1 MSVYLIGGGNQLKGD
16 VRIGGAK
23 NSVLP
28 IMAASM
34 LNLAET
40 QLLDCPRIRDVDI
53 SSDILRRLGCKVT
66 GNGNTVEIDS
76 RGINKFEIPPE
87 LMNKMRSSF
96 IFLGAM
102 LAVGG
107 KAVCG
112 YPGGCEL
119 GSRPIDLHLKAFKK
133 LGVRYTE
140 QGGCIVCDSS
150 HFKAGKVALD
160 FPSVGA
166 TENIMLLACKQKG
179 TTTIINAAREPEITD
194 LQNFLNSM
202 GAQIS
207 GAGSSKIKIEGV
219 ASLHSVTKRIMS
231 DRIVAATLMFAAA
244 TTSGN
249 ITLHNVDCNYLE
261 SVIFLLRDC
270 GADIYTKPDSID
282 IICPKRM
289 KSVDILQTMPYPGF
303 PTDAQSQAVA
313 AFATMDGTS
322 IVKETIFEN
331 RFNQASELKKMGADI
346 TISDRMAVIRGV
358 KKLSGAHVYSPD
370 LRGGAALVI
379 AGLGAEGT
387 TVVDNIH
394 YIERG
399 YENLDGM
406 LSALGGDIQKTK
418 KQEDVYG

>member
-1 MSVYLIGGGNQLKGD
+1 MSVFVVEGGNTLQGE
-16 VRIGGAK
+16 VRICGAK

-34 LNLAET
+34 LNLSET
-40 QLLDCPRIRDVDI
+40 LLLDCPHISDVDI
-53 SSDILRRLGCKVT
+53 SIDILRRLGCSVT
-66 GNGNTVEIDS
+66 RDGSTVEINS
-76 RGINKFEIPPE
+76 SPISNFEIPPE

-119 GSRPIDLHLKAFKK
+119 GARPIDLHLKAFKK
-133 LGVRYTE
+133 LGVRYRE
-140 QGGCIVCDSS
+140 YGGYIICDSS
-150 HFKAGKVALD
+150 HFKAAKVALD

-179 TTTIINAAREPEITD
+179 TTTIINAAREPEIID

-219 ASLHSVTKRIMS
+219 ASLYPVQKKIMP
-231 DRIVAATLMFAAA
+231 DRIVAATLMFAVAA
-244 TTSGN
+244 AKGKV
-249 ITLHNVDCNYLE
+249 TLKNVDCNHLE
-261 SVIFLLRDC
+261 SVILLLRDC
-270 GADIYTKPDSID
+270 GAEVYTRPDSLD
-282 IICPKRM
+282 IICPGRL
-289 KSVDILQTMPYPGF
+289 KSVDLLQTMPYPGF

-313 AFATMDGTS
+313 AFATMEGTA

-346 TISDRMAVIRGV
+346 TVSDRTAVIRGV

-379 AGLGAEGT
+379 AALGAEGRS
-387 TVVDNIH
+387 VIDNIH

-399 YENLDGM
+399 YESLDKM
-406 LSALGGDIQKTK
+406 LTKLGGNIRKEKRT
-418 KQEDVYG
+418 EEIYG

>member
-1 MSVYLIGGGNQLKGD
+1 MSVYIIEGGKCLQGE

-34 LNLAET
+34 LNLSET
-40 QLLDCPRIRDVDI
+40 RLFDCPRIRDVDI
-53 SSDILRRLGCKVT
+53 SVEILRKLGCTVT
-66 GNGNTVEIDS
+66 LSGNTAEINS
-76 RGINKFEIPPE
+76 SEICNFEIPPD

-119 GSRPIDLHLKAFKK
+119 GARPIDLHLKAFKK
-133 LGVRYTE
+133 LGVRCFE
-140 QGGCIVCDSS
+140 QGGYIICDSS
-150 HFKAGKVALD
+150 RFKACKVALD

-166 TENIMLLACKQKG
+166 TENIMLLSCKQKG
-179 TTTIINAAREPEITD
+179 TTTIINAAREPEIID

-202 GAQIS
+202 GAHIS

-219 ASLHSVTKRIMS
+219 ASLAPVKKRIMP
-231 DRIVAATLMFAAA
+231 DRIVAATMMFAAA
-244 TTSGN
+244 TTGGS
-249 ITLHNVDCNYLE
+249 ITLKNIDCKYLE
-261 SVIFLLRDC
+261 SVILLLRDC
-270 GADIYTKPDSID
+270 GADIYTRPDSLEIK
-282 IICPKRM
+282 CPRRM
-289 KSVDILQTMPYPGF
+289 KSVDLLQTMPYPGF

-313 AFATMDGTS
+313 AFASMNGTS
-322 IVKETIFEN
+322 IVRETIFEN
-331 RFNQASELKKMGADI
+331 RFNQTAELKKMGADI
-346 TISDRMAVIRGV
+346 TVSDRTAIIKGV

-370 LRGGAALVI
+370 LRGGAALVV
-379 AGLGAEGT
+379 AALGAEGT
-387 TVVDNIH
+387 SVVDNIH

-399 YENLDGM
+399 YDGLDEM
-406 LSALGGDIQKTK
+406 LTTLGADIQKENGT
-418 KQEDVYG
+418 EEIYG